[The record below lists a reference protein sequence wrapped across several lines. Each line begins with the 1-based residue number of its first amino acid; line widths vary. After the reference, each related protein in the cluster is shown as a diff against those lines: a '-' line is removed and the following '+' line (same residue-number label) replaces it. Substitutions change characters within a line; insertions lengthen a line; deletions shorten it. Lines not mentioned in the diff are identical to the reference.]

1 MKNGMAQKIWVIPF
15 FIVSHKVK
23 PFAHRYYLGSPRI
36 LQPVLTCSHRS
47 FLPLPFCSRC
57 GVLLKRLA
65 ARGRERVRSGT
76 EWRNGG
82 RSAKRGT
89 SEAEYRSGCTENAAR
104 A

>member
-1 MKNGMAQKIWVIPF
+1 MTFTFKSPPSSLFARE
-15 FIVSHKVK
+15 VK
-23 PFAHRYYLGSPRI
+23 PLVHRYYLGNPRI
-36 LQPVLTCSHRS
+36 LL
-47 FLPLPFCSRC
+47 CSRC
-57 GVLLKRLA
+57 GVLLKRLG